1 MYKKNNIIFYLFLS
15 AAALYIAVL
24 TFFRPLSMDDFFYAN
39 ASSGGILEIFKFY
52 YKHYL
57 TWGPR
62 IGTLFDMFF
71 LSAGKTIFIV
81 LNTAVQIGLVFCMHY
96 VVTGRKINVCE
107 KKDVILF
114 IILTLLLLFN
124 PVGGQT
130 LFWISA
136 VANYSFTALIFF
148 VMLFFLRAVL
158 AGRQIIENNI
168 FSCIFLFITGF
179 VIGMSNE
186 NTAPLACLI
195 IIFSLIYLKFKK
207 MPVPKWIYW
216 LLTGT
221 FAGTVALLA
230 APGSYKRMTAVTD
243 FSMTDIFVKL
253 HLQET
258 AENFLNTPMLFKIK
272 FIPLRIGKFIFLSA
286 GIPVFIVIV
295 SMYAFVKQNFKQEHK
310 KNIVFAVVF
319 LFLALISVS
328 VLCFAPK
335 PSIRAYYAPLL
346 MTFVSFGFI
355 LLYITDNFSKKK
367 VSYFILGCGLI
378 ISSVLAFNIIPS
390 FYYLHKIENQNLV
403 IIEEALQTPQKN
415 AEIYRYEVPFS
426 QYHAILNPSENK
438 EFHVNVEMSKYY
450 GLSSIVV
457 KKQ

>member
-1 MYKKNNIIFYLFLS
+1 MYKKNNIIFYFFLS
-15 AAALYIAVL
+15 LAAFYIAIL
-24 TFFRPLSMDDFFYAN
+24 TFFRPLTMDDFFYAN

-71 LSAGKTIFIV
+71 LSAGKTIFIFI
-81 LNTAVQIGLVFCMHY
+81 NTAVQIGLVFFMHY
-96 VVTGRKINVCE
+96 TVTGRKVDPAE

-148 VMLFFLRAVL
+148 VILFFLRIVL
-158 AGRQIIENNI
+158 DGRKIIDDNI
-168 FSCIFLFITGF
+168 SSCIFIFITGF
-179 VIGMSNE
+179 IIGMSNE
-186 NTAPLACLI
+186 NTAPLACFI
-195 IIFSLIYLKFKK
+195 IISSLIYLKFKK
-207 MPVPKWIYW
+207 MPVPKWVYW

-243 FSMTDIFVKL
+243 FSMTDIFIKL

-258 AENFLNTPMLFKIK
+258 ADQFLNTPLLLKIK
-272 FIPLRIGKFIFLSA
+272 FIPLRIGKFLFLSA
-286 GIPVFIVIV
+286 GIPVFIIAAAV
-295 SMYAFVKQNFKQEHK
+295 YAFVKQNFKPEHK
-310 KNIVFAVVF
+310 KNVIFAAIF
-319 LFLALISVS
+319 LFFALISVS
-328 VLCFAPK
+328 ILCFAPK
-335 PSIRAYYAPLL
+335 PSIRAYFTPLL
-346 MTFVSFGFI
+346 MTFVAFGFI
-355 LLYITDNFSKKK
+355 LLYITDNFAKNKLT
-367 VSYFILGCGLI
+367 YFILGCSLI

-390 FYYLHKIENQNLV
+390 FYYLHKIENQNL
-403 IIEEALQTPQKN
+403 IIIKEALQTPQKN
-415 AEIYRYEVPFS
+415 AEIYGYEIPFGK
-426 QYHAILNPSENK
+426 YHAILNPSENK
-438 EFHVNVEMSKYY
+438 EFHVNIEMAKYY
-450 GLSSIVV
+450 GLNSIVA

>member
-1 MYKKNNIIFYLFLS
+1 MYKKNNIIFYLFL
-15 AAALYIAVL
+15 AFITAYVALL
-24 TFFRPLSMDDFFYAN
+24 TFFRPLTMDDFFYAN
-39 ASSGGILEIFKFY
+39 AASGGILEIFKFY

-71 LSAGKTIFIV
+71 LSAGKTIFIII
-81 LNTAVQIGLVFCMHY
+81 NTAVQIGLVFCMHY
-96 VVTGRKINVCE
+96 VVTGKKINASE

-179 VIGMSNE
+179 IIGMSNE
-186 NTAPLACLI
+186 NTAPLACLMI
-195 IIFSLIYLKFKK
+195 ISSLIYLKFKK
-207 MPVPKWIYW
+207 MPVPKWMYW

-258 AENFLNTPMLFKIK
+258 ADDFLNTPLLFKIK
-272 FIPLRIGKFIFLSA
+272 FIPLRIGKFLFLSA
-286 GIPVFIVIV
+286 GIPVFIVIAAA
-295 SMYAFVKQNFKQEHK
+295 YAFAKQNFKQEHT
-310 KNIVFAVVF
+310 KNIIFASIF
-319 LFLALISVS
+319 LFFALISVS
-328 VLCFAPK
+328 ILCFAPK
-335 PSIRAYYAPLL
+335 PSIRAYFTPLL

-355 LLYITDNFSKKK
+355 LLYITDNFAKKK

-403 IIEEALQTPQKN
+403 IIKEALQTPQKN

-438 EFHVNVEMSKYY
+438 EFHVNV
-450 GLSSIVV
+450 
-457 KKQ
+457 